1 MQSLHNYSSLVWP
14 FGIEIRITAAQGLL
28 TKPLTH
34 TSFEKIK
41 NLKKRKT
48 QKWSVFPR
56 VYVLDFSYYFSIVWC
71 IMDYFRAGV
80 PLQSHKTS

>member
-41 NLKKRKT
+41 N
-48 QKWSVFPR
+48 
-56 VYVLDFSYYFSIVWC
+56 
-71 IMDYFRAGV
+71 
-80 PLQSHKTS
+80 